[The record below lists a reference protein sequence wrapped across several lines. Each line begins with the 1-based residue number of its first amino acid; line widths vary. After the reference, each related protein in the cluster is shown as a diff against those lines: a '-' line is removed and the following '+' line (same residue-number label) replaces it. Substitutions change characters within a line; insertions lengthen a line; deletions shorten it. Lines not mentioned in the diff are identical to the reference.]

1 LVLSSAMR
9 QLQQI
14 QIMRG
19 QMESGNRNAASVV
32 AAARP
37 PVFFSRRKL
46 VEKAL
51 ERWSTDALGRALT
64 RLQTAV
70 LQTRRRPDLSVA
82 LARQALLGIAVE
94 SSRLAQRG

>member
-1 LVLSSAMR
+1 
-9 QLQQI
+9 LQAI
-14 QIMRG
+14 QAMRG
-19 QMESGNRNAASVV
+19 QMESGGRNAASVV

-51 ERWSTDALGRALT
+51 ERWNVEALGRALN

-70 LQTRRRPDLSVA
+70 LQTRRRPDLSEA
-82 LARQALLGIAVE
+82 LARQALLGIVVE
-94 SSRLAQRG
+94 SAKLGQR